1 MNKRAFVV
9 VGGAALSWAGCAE
22 LPSFPDSFG
31 PSNGGSAGTAIGNGG
46 STVIPSGGSD
56 STAGTAPSG
65 GTGTSAGTGA
75 GGTGSG
81 NQPSGGTGPVAGSES
96 GGTGPAAGA
105 STGGTGMV
113 DPQAEIDDAVKNLKA
128 WRFENPCVAY
138 NAGCQPTDICWED
151 SVNSS
156 KAFKHSAVIAVGG
169 VTGHQYDVTL
179 RVRGVIEPRDYPSNC
194 KFLEGG
200 NSQNGAT
207 ISIIEG
213 CDGYGNSGSVT
224 FNVWELKIAEPAH
237 VYYLNAVKTHPG
249 HRVDTIDQ
257 TFTIRVAGGTKLN
270 FGYDDL
276 NGGQI
281 RNCTNAVQG
290 VAPYPAIYDGQFFQ
304 LDVTD
309 AKLAE

>member
-1 MNKRAFVV
+1 MNKRAFVL
-9 VGGAALSWAGCAE
+9 VGCAALSWAGCAE

-31 PSNGGSAGTAIGNGG
+31 PSSGGSAGSGTSNGG
-46 STVIPSGGSD
+46 STVIPNGGSD
-56 STAGTAPSG
+56 STAGTTPAGGTSTAAGSDSGGTGTTGGAGGTGTSAGSDSG
-65 GTGTSAGTGA
+65 GTGTSAGTSA
-75 GGTGSG
+75 
-81 NQPSGGTGPVAGSES
+81 
-96 GGTGPAAGA
+96 
-105 STGGTGMV
+105 GGTGMV

-156 KAFKHSAVIAVGG
+156 KAFKHSAVIAIGG
-169 VTGHQYDVTL
+169 VAGHEYDVTL

-194 KFLEGG
+194 TFLQGG

-224 FNVWELKIAEPAH
+224 FNVWEFKIAEPAH
-237 VYYLNAVKTHPG
+237 VYYFNAVKTHPG

-257 TFTIRVAGGTKLN
+257 TFTVRVAGGTKIN

-290 VAPYPAIYDGQFFQ
+290 VTPYPAIYDGQFFQ

>member
-1 MNKRAFVV
+1 MMNKKAFLV
-9 VGGAALSWAGCAE
+9 VGAAALAWAGCAE

-31 PSNGGSAGTAIGNGG
+31 PTSGGSAGDTSSGG
-46 STVIPSGGSD
+46 STVIPNGGSTT
-56 STAGTAPSG
+56 TAGTAPSG
-65 GTGTSAGTGA
+65 GTGVTAGTDSG
-75 GGTGSG
+75 GSG
-81 NQPSGGTGPVAGSES
+81 TTGGSGGSATTAGTES
-96 GGTGPAAGA
+96 GGTGTTAGS
-105 STGGTGMV
+105 STGGSGVV
-113 DPQAEIDDAVKNLKA
+113 DPQAEIDDAVKDLKA

-156 KAFKHSAVIAVGG
+156 KAFKHADVIQIGG
-169 VTGHQYDVTL
+169 TAGHQYDVTL
-179 RVRGVIEPRDYPSNC
+179 RVRGVIEPRDYPTSC

-207 ISIIEG
+207 ISIIEN

-224 FNVWELKIAEPAH
+224 FNIWQFKIAEPAH
-237 VYYLNAVKTHPG
+237 TYYFNAVKTHPG

-257 TFTIRVAGGTKLN
+257 TFTIRVAAGTKIDFN
-270 FGYDDL
+270 YDDL

-281 RNCTNAVQG
+281 RNCTNTVQG

-309 AKLAE
+309 AKLVP